1 MTCWGEED
9 EEEVEMREERAVV
22 DQKKGIMREVMM
34 KTCVQLLNG
43 QKLMWLVLRH
53 IYKKNIL
60 LYL

>member
-1 MTCWGEED
+1 
-9 EEEVEMREERAVV
+9 MREERAVV